1 MAAVRRAGTVG
12 RGRVAMPDRRA
23 ASGAGRGG
31 HPNGLFGA
39 ALVDRLRL
47 VLLRY
52 LPRRGDVDRRAADRG
67 ERPVHRLARASPAYR
82 TPKGQCSDKR
92 SANAPPWKRPE
103 KRRGGKK

>member
-12 RGRVAMPDRRA
+12 RGRAAMPDRRA

-47 VLLRY
+47 VLLRH

-67 ERPVHRLARASPAYR
+67 ERPVHRLAQASPAYR
-82 TPKGQCSDKR
+82 AAKGQCREKLR
-92 SANAPPWKRPE
+92 ANGTTWTPDRTSVA
-103 KRRGGKK
+103 